1 MTVTRKALRDVACR
15 ACLCVRY
22 AAGVDGRFGGI
33 MRAGT
38 YYAIAAVLVLATLP
52 MYRYIFQHARE
63 LDTPV
68 SSAVAIVQAPAVVL
82 AARSAPPSSGPPLM
96 PGEECHGGFVFLVD
110 GSSYR
115 QAVGVGGRPVRCDS
129 RGLLLK

>member
-1 MTVTRKALRDVACR
+1 
-15 ACLCVRY
+15 
-22 AAGVDGRFGGI
+22 
-33 MRAGT
+33 MRAGS
-38 YYAIAAVLVLATLP
+38 YYALAAVLVLATVP

-63 LDTPV
+63 LDRPVPAAVPV
-68 SSAVAIVQAPAVVL
+68 SAHALRAVAPVEAPAAFL
-82 AARSAPPSSGPPLM
+82 AARSAPPPSGPPLM

-129 RGLLLK
+129 RGLLLD